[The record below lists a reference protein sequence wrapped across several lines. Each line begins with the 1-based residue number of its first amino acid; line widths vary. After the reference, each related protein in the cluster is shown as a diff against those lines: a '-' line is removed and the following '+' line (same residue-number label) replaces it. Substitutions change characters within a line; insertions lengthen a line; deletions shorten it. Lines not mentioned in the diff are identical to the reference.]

1 MTGAMGMQNSEL
13 FFVQRA
19 VCILHSEFCIR
30 VRPVRALL
38 AIYVLGVLVGLWRTD
53 GTPATKLAL
62 ALLWPIGPL
71 AFVVTIS
78 GLVVAAAIAFIGPRR
93 KTQST

>member
-1 MTGAMGMQNSEL
+1 VLWGLLKIDAPAGERL
-13 FFVQRA
+13 A
-19 VCILHSEFCIR
+19 V
-30 VRPVRALL
+30 
-38 AIYVLGVLVGLWRTD
+38 
-53 GTPATKLAL
+53 

-93 KTQST
+93 KA